1 MELSNLKRKDMMAE
15 MEVLHPGLF
24 SSIQDLGRFG
34 FMEYGVPVSGAMDSN
49 AFRVANLL
57 LKNPKDAAVLEI
69 TQMGP
74 RLSFSEETQI
84 AVTGAH
90 LSPAI
95 NGQPIENNKAYTIF
109 KDQILS
115 FKKRIYGC
123 RSYLAV
129 KGGFRSEK
137 VLNSRSWY
145 DGLTGYL
152 KIEKGMKIPYESGG
166 DSFPD
171 NYSGIKTPD
180 YINSKI
186 VEAFQGPEF
195 ENLSEAQRRRLF
207 NDEFSLDQNN
217 NRMGIQFGEL
227 LENSLE
233 PILTGPVLPGTV
245 QLTPSGKLI
254 ALMRDGQTTG
264 GYPRI
269 LQLSENG
276 LNTLAQ
282 KVTGEKIRFD
292 LL

>member
-1 MELSNLKRKDMMAE
+1 MMAE

-24 SSIQDLGRFG
+24 SSIQDMGRFG
-34 FMEYGVPVSGAMDSN
+34 FMEYGVPVSGVMDSN
-49 AFRVANLL
+49 ALRVANLL
-57 LKNPKDAAVLEI
+57 LENSEDAAVMEI

-74 RLSFSEETQI
+74 KLSFSEVTQI
-84 AVTGAH
+84 AISGAH

-115 FKKRIYGC
+115 FGKRTNGC
-123 RSYLAV
+123 RCYLSV
-129 KGGFRSEK
+129 KGGFSTEK
-137 VLNSRSWY
+137 VLDSRSWY
-145 DGLTGYL
+145 DGLTEFL
-152 KIEKGMKIPYESGG
+152 KVEKGMRIPYETIKNG
-166 DSFPD
+166 FPE
-171 NYSGIKTPD
+171 NYSGIRSGD
-180 YINSKI
+180 YIDSTV
-186 VEAFQGPEF
+186 VEAFPGPEF
-195 ENLSEAQRRRLF
+195 EKLSEAQKRILF
-207 NDEFSLDQNN
+207 ESEFSLGQNN
-217 NRMGIQFGEL
+217 NRMGIQFGET
-227 LENSLE
+227 LENTLK

-276 LNTLAQ
+276 INTLSQ